1 MFCVFLPHKREK
13 FVVEDKTI
21 HFGDVLRWSMCAQW
35 SSRHRGGAKGCKKGE
50 KKESREKYSLCAGG
64 VDWRVVG
71 DEEGGGGVEESF
83 KAPRSCSILLRGP
96 PGELCVCLVC
106 TIIHSR
112 HLNVG

>member
-1 MFCVFLPHKREK
+1 MFFLPNKREK

-35 SSRHRGGAKGCKKGE
+35 SSRHRGGARGCKKGE

-71 DEEGGGGVEESF
+71 DEEGEGWGGGRKLQSTAV
-83 KAPRSCSILLRGP
+83 LLYSASGATR
-96 PGELCVCLVC
+96 
-106 TIIHSR
+106 
-112 HLNVG
+112 

>member
-1 MFCVFLPHKREK
+1 MFCVFLPNKREK

-35 SSRHRGGAKGCKKGE
+35 SSRHHGGAVGCKKGE

-71 DEEGGGGVEESF
+71 DEEGGRGEGWKKASKHRDPALFCFGGHQVSS
-83 KAPRSCSILLRGP
+83 KCAW
-96 PGELCVCLVC
+96 CVPSSALV
-106 TIIHSR
+106 I
-112 HLNVG
+112 